1 MKKKLTALFSM
12 LTALYAPC
20 LFSAEPVADFTLDM
34 AFFEQPEQKEAP
46 KAASQPQQ
54 EAENTK
60 DAVRPYRIAEPK
72 RRDIGMHGVFKEQ
85 TVSYRERYLS
95 ASYRAWLAQ
104 VLYDSIPYRPY
115 IREQLKARK
124 MPLYLQYLPVVESN
138 YKPTAVSPS
147 GATGLWQFMA
157 NSMSPYLKK
166 SEYFDERRD
175 PWKETDAALSKLA
188 ENYRT
193 FKDWNL
199 AIAAYNMGAGAVGR
213 IVKAHPGKD
222 FWQLAEQGLLS
233 RQAAEYVPK
242 LIAVADIVENAAYYG
257 ALEIGVADKRIEGV
271 KPQKF
276 SYLKVKGS
284 IRLSTVAEAAG
295 VPLETVRMLNIE
307 LLKDYTPPK
316 SEYRIRLPEGAAK
329 TAASSLKQRS

>member
-1 MKKKLTALFSM
+1 MKKRLIFLFLPLTALI
-12 LTALYAPC
+12 LPGTA
-20 LFSAEPVADFTLDM
+20 SAEPVADFTLTMDSLEKKES
-34 AFFEQPEQKEAP
+34 AQKAP
-46 KAASQPQQ
+46 PSLPAQTDSR
-54 EAENTK
+54 
-60 DAVRPYRIAEPK
+60 DAKPYRIAEPK
-72 RRDIGMHGVFKEQ
+72 RRDIGMHGVFQER
-85 TVSYRERYLS
+85 TAAYRERYLS
-95 ASYRAWLAQ
+95 DANRKWLSE

-115 IREQLKARK
+115 IRAQLKARK

-166 SEYFDERRD
+166 NEYLDERRD
-175 PWKETDAALSKLA
+175 PWKETDAALSKLT

-193 FKDWNL
+193 FRDWNL

-222 FWQLAEQGLLS
+222 FWQLCEQGLLS
-233 RQAAEYVPK
+233 SQAAEYIPK
-242 LIAVADIVENAAYYG
+242 LIAVADIVENADYYG

-271 KPQKF
+271 QPQKF

-284 IRLSTVAEAAG
+284 IHLSTVAEAAG
-295 VPLETVRMLNIE
+295 IPLETVRMLNIE
-307 LLKDYTPPK
+307 LLKDCTPPK

-329 TAASSLKQRS
+329 TAAESLRKRS